1 MAGSDDIDA
10 LLNQLKGPPPKAPET
25 PPQVVSNNEVDALLA
40 QLKDNL
46 GKPKAGVPTT
56 PLQATSSPS
65 IAHVEDLAAKAAAN
79 EPTTGPSPAASAA
92 TAPIKR
98 PVASDGQQLS
108 DIDAILAQLGSRT
121 GMKPVGSVSA
131 TAHDAQ
137 KTGGGALT
145 GREDGSKPSA
155 GTSASR
161 EDSDAH
167 PLLPSDAGASDPLE
181 AVLQGMPMS
190 QVHTTKQIKRGASA
204 HLGLSQE
211 DIDALI
217 AKHGDAGGGEAETM
231 ISQDDIDSLV
241 KQLSAATS
249 KLASAAARSATSSF
263 ARSVAANASTV
274 MDMPAPA
281 AAGGAMPSI
290 GTTSLTDVRRAVV
303 QSLPPVMMPRELRAT
318 RWLLGAAVVLLAVCA
333 ATTAGMAMTIGKLGA
348 ELRAA
353 HVKPEATHP
362 EDFAVELK
370 AGMTLLG
377 GDDVEAVRGVA
388 LLDRLK
394 AVTPSREDEVDLV
407 IARHF
412 RARGAHRQAAERY
425 AAVFERSPR
434 LPSDPAVHLEFAE
447 SLCDLGDID
456 QALRRCYVLLANEQE
471 FRAARDAGGRDRGE
485 HELAMAGEAFAR
497 AQLLLGRLHGQRL
510 SQPAA
515 AHGPVAVDAHAPAHA
530 PAHSSSP
537 AGHHP

>member
-10 LLNQLKGPPPKAPET
+10 LLNQLKGEPAKAPSPAPA
-25 PPQVVSNNEVDALLA
+25 PPSVSNNEVDALLA
-40 QLKDNL
+40 QLKDTL
-46 GKPKAGVPTT
+46 GKTKAGVPAT

-65 IAHVEDLAAKAAAN
+65 IAHVEQLAAEAGAGA
-79 EPTTGPSPAASAA
+79 EPSPGASAA
-92 TAPIKR
+92 TAQLKR
-98 PVASDGQQLS
+98 PLATDGQQLS

-121 GMKPVGSVSA
+121 GMKPAGSTSA
-131 TAHDAQ
+131 AAHDAQ
-137 KTGGGALT
+137 PAVSGALT
-145 GREDGSKPSA
+145 GREDGSKPA
-155 GTSASR
+155 NGTRAAR

-167 PLLPSDAGASDPLE
+167 PLLPSDAGNSDPLE
-181 AVLQGMPMS
+181 AVLQTMPPS
-190 QVHTTKQIKRGASA
+190 KVHTTRQVKRASA
-204 HLGLSQE
+204 ALGLSQE
-211 DIDALI
+211 DIDVLI
-217 AKHGDAGGGEAETM
+217 AKHGDQAGGEAETM

-249 KLASAAARSATSSF
+249 KLASAAAVRSATTSF
-263 ARSVAANASTV
+263 ARQVAANASTLI
-274 MDMPAPA
+274 DMPAPGA
-281 AAGGAMPSI
+281 AAMPMRST

-318 RWLLGAAVVLLAVCA
+318 RWLLGAAVLLLAVCA
-333 ATTAGMAMTIGKLGA
+333 ATTAAMAMTIGKLGA
-348 ELRAA
+348 ELRAVHA
-353 HVKPEATHP
+353 KPEAIHP

-394 AVTPSREDEVDLV
+394 AQTPSREDEVDLV

-447 SLCDLGDID
+447 SLSDLGDID

-471 FRAARDAGGRDRGE
+471 FRAARDAGGRDRGD
-485 HELAMAGEAFAR
+485 HELTMAGEAFAR

-510 SQPAA
+510 TQPEA
-515 AHGPVAVDAHAPAHA
+515 AHGRDGRAEHGVDAHAPA
-530 PAHSSSP
+530 S